1 MEELEKI
8 EIAPAKEGVL
18 FLLKEPIEPIDLHVA
33 NKALPNTLATETDKN
48 YLLYHLT
55 QPYLLP
61 FATSPPTKVEK
72 LAGIF
77 LHSDNFSE

>member
-1 MEELEKI
+1 MEELGKI
-8 EIAPAKEGVL
+8 EIALAEDVR
-18 FLLKEPIEPIDLHVA
+18 FLLKELIDPIDLHAA
-33 NKALPNTLATETDKN
+33 NKDLPNTPATEIDKG